1 MSSSS
6 TRNPHGDTLAN
17 RRNPQMNRFILHMPA
32 SMPGVRCYVDSSTPP
47 GHLQLTTR
55 MAGLGIFF
63 VNTQVQPVQTIYI
76 KARMSGAH
84 SVLMA
89 EAAALAVAALI
100 NQSLSFTNTTFLSDC
115 QQLVEFLNQP
125 DLTHPPDWRMKC
137 FTQIFHNSTL
147 HQQARIFKID
157 RRQNTTADS
166 LARQAFSDFHLLS
179 EPTCSYM
186 HQQQQCPLM
195 AALNSV
201 LLQDVLILSAS
212 CC

>member
-1 MSSSS
+1 MTAVLQTVHRQGGRSAFSFSEQKVKLS
-6 TRNPHGDTLAN
+6 GRSGAD
-17 RRNPQMNRFILHMPA
+17 FILFLIQA
-32 SMPGVRCYVDSSTPP
+32 DE
-47 GHLQLTTR
+47 L
-55 MAGLGIFF
+55 LGA
-63 VNTQVQPVQTIYI
+63 Y
-76 KARMSGAH
+76 RSLMSI
-84 SVLMA
+84 VK
-89 EAAALAVAALI
+89 
-100 NQSLSFTNTTFLSDC
+100 SLSFTNTTFLSDC

>member
-1 MSSSS
+1 L
-6 TRNPHGDTLAN
+6 PVTLVCQHDSRIAN
-17 RRNPQMNRFILHMPA
+17 RTPAGRTLCVFFLRAKSKTQRSIWCWFYFILFLIQA
-32 SMPGVRCYVDSSTPP
+32 DE
-47 GHLQLTTR
+47 L
-55 MAGLGIFF
+55 LGA
-63 VNTQVQPVQTIYI
+63 Y
-76 KARMSGAH
+76 RSLMSI
-84 SVLMA
+84 VK
-89 EAAALAVAALI
+89 
-100 NQSLSFTNTTFLSDC
+100 SLSFTNTTFLSDC